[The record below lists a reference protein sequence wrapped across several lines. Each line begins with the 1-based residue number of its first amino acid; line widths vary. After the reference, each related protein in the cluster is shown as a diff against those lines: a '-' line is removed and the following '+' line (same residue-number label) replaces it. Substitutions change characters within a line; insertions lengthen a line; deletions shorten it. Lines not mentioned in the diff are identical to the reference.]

1 MPNKFYSTENKYKA
15 KEEDILYTQFKWKLS
30 AYSKNS
36 TRRALFTAHED

>member
-1 MPNKFYSTENKYKA
+1 MPNKFYSTEIKCEA

-36 TRRALFTAHED
+36 TRRPLFTGHED